1 MRQRFTLCVIAL
13 LSSLCAL
20 SATPLNADSTRIA
33 AGIKRMLAL
42 YPESTLVDI
51 YKSCFQ
57 DVFGPGHIIENEDFA
72 RQYLTQ
78 ELSNSANTNPAYEPT
93 GICGNYVRVNLA
105 AVASGRISADA
116 LLAAL
121 VRSANTAPK
130 ADISVWTERWHTI
143 LAVIESMGLA
153 LPDFAADRE
162 AIEQRLAEGI
172 FMGHHSRRYNRA
184 YSPHYRI
191 VSRDIFFAEILPLL
205 Q

>member
-1 MRQRFTLCVIAL
+1 M
-13 LSSLCAL
+13 
-20 SATPLNADSTRIA
+20 
-33 AGIKRMLAL
+33 
-42 YPESTLVDI
+42 
-51 YKSCFQ
+51 
-57 DVFGPGHIIENEDFA
+57 
-72 RQYLTQ
+72 
-78 ELSNSANTNPAYEPT
+78 
-93 GICGNYVRVNLA
+93 RVNLA
-105 AVASGRISADA
+105 AVVSGRISADA

-121 VRSANTAPK
+121 IRSANTAPP
-130 ADISVWTERWHTI
+130 ADIGVWTERWHTI

-162 AIEQRLAEGI
+162 AIEQRLTQGI

>member
-1 MRQRFTLCVIAL
+1 MC
-13 LSSLCAL
+13 SLCAL
-20 SATPLNADSTRIA
+20 SATTLNADSTRIA

-57 DVFGPGHIIENEDFA
+57 DVFGPGHIIANEDFA
-72 RQYLTQ
+72 RQYLAQ
-78 ELSNSANTNPAYEPT
+78 ELPVSANTNPEYEPT

-105 AVASGRISADA
+105 AVADGRISADA

-143 LAVIESMGLA
+143 LAVIESMGLV

-162 AIEQRLAEGI
+162 AIEQRLAEGV

-191 VSRDIFFAEILPLL
+191 VSRDIFLAEILPLL